1 MKSPFLLLT
10 LLLPLGGAA
19 QTLSYPL
26 GDANGNGAVTV
37 ADVSTL
43 ASVLQGQT
51 VPAFWHE
58 SDGRPGIDLGDL
70 EATVRLVLGQDE
82 GTTVDAR
89 HRYARYEIDVAAGQ
103 TTARSASVRQAVCY
117 VNGET
122 LPTDALPLDHYLTR
136 LKVQTSLAGVVSVSA
151 YAEDR
156 SAIAGPVTLTTN
168 GDEVPQFAYGS
179 GQRVAYGSSEASD
192 VVTLYTDGG
201 GSSTASPQG
210 YELLLRPVNL
220 SRGVLVTLRTSDGG
234 TYSQHFDVEPGKE
247 NVLQFTQTTSQNLW
261 MSTLPG
267 GTWLSML
274 SVPGAHDA
282 ATSSITVPVVSGTAR
297 CQEYSIAEMLAR
309 GVRAFDLRPRYNS
322 SKESDIQ
329 LENLTISHGIID
341 TGVRFVD
348 AIDALV
354 SFVREHPSETVSVLM
369 QKENASGTDY
379 SETWRTSIRECFN
392 DPARRPYLLD
402 EFQGSLRLDDVR
414 GKVCVVS
421 RTPYGAGGYY
431 TDIVGAIFNG
441 WADNT
446 SVTDYS
452 GRLYVNGNRV
462 TCTANLQDLYDT
474 NANAKKPA
482 FDEMLRYSSTNTDP
496 SRYHY
501 NYTSIAYKFLGTS
514 IENNAKTMNPYAATA
529 LDEATGPA
537 GFIYSDYIGSKNHSG
552 DRLLRSII
560 DLNHRYAYKGLMGD
574 F

>member
-1 MKSPFLLLT
+1 MKKYPFLLLS

-58 SDGRPGIDLGDL
+58 SDGCPGIDLGDVD
-70 EATVRLVLGQDE
+70 ATVRLVLGQDE

-89 HRYARYEIDVAAGQ
+89 HRYARYEIDVPAGQ

-201 GSSTASPQG
+201 STTSPQG
-210 YELLLRPVNL
+210 YELLLRPISL
-220 SRGVLVTLRTSDGG
+220 SRGVLVTLRTTDGG

-282 ATSSITVPVVSGTAR
+282 ATSSVSGLLAGTAR
-297 CQEYSIAEMLAR
+297 CQEYSIADMLAR

-329 LENLTISHGIID
+329 LANLTISHGIID

-402 EFQGSLRLDDVR
+402 AFQSNLRLDDVR

-482 FDEMLRYSSTNTDP
+482 FDEMLRYSSTNTDA

>member
-1 MKSPFLLLT
+1 MKKSPFLLLT

-26 GDANGNGAVTV
+26 GDANGNGVVTV

-89 HRYARYEIDVAAGQ
+89 HRYARYEIDVPAGQ

-168 GDEVPQFAYGS
+168 GDEVPQFAYS
-179 GQRVAYGSSEASD
+179 NGQRVAYGSSEASD

-201 GSSTASPQG
+201 STTSPQG
-210 YELLLRPVNL
+210 YELLLRPISL

-234 TYSQHFDVEPGKE
+234 TYSQHFDIEAGQE

-274 SVPGAHDA
+274 SIPGAHDA

-297 CQEYSIAEMLAR
+297 CQEYSIADMLAR

-329 LENLTISHGIID
+329 LANLTISHGIID

-402 EFQGSLRLDDVR
+402 EFQGNMRLDDVR

-482 FDEMLRYSSTNTDP
+482 FDEMLRLSSANTDP

-501 NYTSIAYKFLGTS
+501 NYTSIAYKLFAS
-514 IENNAKTMNPYAATA
+514 IESTAKTMNPYAATA